1 MALALVSL
9 LLCCHAPAGKSGKG
23 SPAAYADIPGYF
35 RSEIQRL
42 EASRPTVEKTVKK
55 AGESESKTLQIADWE
70 TELSSFAAVDLNKP
84 AYAGYITKDSAAN
97 VVTYTF
103 TKPDIDLKKVE
114 IWYDGQHPVTFRI
127 HRSVK
132 NSLYETDEVLFY
144 DSNEKYSLEK
154 KQSVRVLGDKY
165 YFIEGKFGF

>member
-1 MALALVSL
+1 MALVATSL
-9 LLCCHAPAGKSGKG
+9 LPGCDAPQGKSGKG
-23 SPAAYADIPGYF
+23 LQAAYADIPGYF
-35 RSEIQRL
+35 RLEIQRL
-42 EASRPTVEKTVKK
+42 ESARPTVEKTVKT
-55 AGESESKTLQIADWE
+55 AGESASKTLQIADWE

-84 AYAGYITKDSAAN
+84 AYGGYIKKDSAAN
-97 VVTYTF
+97 LVTYTF

-114 IWYDGQHPVTFRI
+114 IRYDGQQPVAFRI